1 MNFTEIDFASFTE
14 LLKSMKKE
22 IEAEINENPKL
33 DDESKILL
41 DSINLLIKELKD
53 IGTYDEMSLDKKK
66 IVLPHL
72 SLIFIFT
79 RSMYEE
85 DEDFDDEEEFEWDMS
100 EESDEDEEV
109 EEEGEEKSKPLPT
122 MKSNSCCGGQDHHHA
137 PKAPKGKK

>member
-22 IEAEINENPKL
+22 IEAELNENPNL

-41 DSINLLIKELKD
+41 DSINLLIKELKG

-66 IVLPHL
+66 IILPHL

-85 DEDFDDEEEFEWDMS
+85 DEEDFDDEEDFEWEMS
-100 EESDEDEEV
+100 EEDEEMEV
-109 EEEGEEKSKPLPT
+109 EEEEVKKPLSV
-122 MKSNSCCGGQDHHHA
+122 KSNQCCGGHDHHHS
-137 PKAPKGKK
+137 PKTPKEKK